1 MLGLPV
7 GITAG
12 TPMIETAM
20 KPVDGASQGI
30 VPIHEVGIDDGPDGL
45 FTTVA
50 DVSDS
55 VGTGPL
61 L

>member
-7 GITAG
+7 GIAAG

-30 VPIHEVGIDDGPDGL
+30 LPIHEVGIGDDPDGL

-55 VGTGPL
+55 VGKGPL

>member
-1 MLGLPV
+1 
-7 GITAG
+7 
-12 TPMIETAM
+12 MIETVM

>member
-1 MLGLPV
+1 
-7 GITAG
+7 
-12 TPMIETAM
+12 MIETAM

-30 VPIHEVGIDDGPDGL
+30 LPIHEVGIGDDPDGL

-55 VGTGPL
+55 VGKGPL

>member
-7 GITAG
+7 GIAAG

-20 KPVDGASQGI
+20 KLVDGASQGI
-30 VPIHEVGIDDGPDGL
+30 VPIYEVGIDDGPDGL

>member
-1 MLGLPV
+1 
-7 GITAG
+7 
-12 TPMIETAM
+12 MIETAM

-30 VPIHEVGIDDGPDGL
+30 VPIHKVGIDDGPDGL